1 MNHFSWLYDFFVR
14 DNYDN
19 HQEDEKRKDML
30 NLILPQVANM
40 LVGFIKDE
48 ATDFGKEMLAKHFK
62 QMPKEVQA
70 ALSEA
75 QGYIGEVNIRMQRD
89 NQKYKWYQG
98 QQAKLKQD
106 YDRGIQMLVAQ
117 GMPQQPKQ
125 GARE

>member
-62 QMPKEVQA
+62 ELPKEVQA
-70 ALSEA
+70 AFDAE
-75 QGYIGEVNIRMQRD
+75 IDRD
-89 NQKYKWYQG
+89 DSHGHKSLLELADKS
-98 QQAKLKQD
+98 
-106 YDRGIQMLVAQ
+106 
-117 GMPQQPKQ
+117 
-125 GARE
+125 